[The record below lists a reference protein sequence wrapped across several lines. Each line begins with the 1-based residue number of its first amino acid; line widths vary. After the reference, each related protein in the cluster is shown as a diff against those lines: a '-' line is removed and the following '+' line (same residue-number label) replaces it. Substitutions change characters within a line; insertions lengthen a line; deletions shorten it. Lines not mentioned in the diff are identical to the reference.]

1 MVPFKRAG
9 PCALTRFCAVCGEP
23 LVPARRDKRFCSNAC
38 RQACY
43 RARKA
48 VKAAAQA
55 KAVDLAASLIG

>member
-9 PCALTRFCAVCGEP
+9 PCALTRFCAVCGEAF
-23 LVPARRDKRFCSNAC
+23 VPARRDKRFCSNAC
-38 RQACY
+38 RHLPGEE
-43 RARKA
+43 A